1 MEDRSRAA
9 LRVTPR
15 GTLTAFSRARFLLVF
30 SLYLICVAP
39 VRGQTDSG
47 KPTAPIATADSAS
60 QQNSAELASRD
71 EPVAFKANANLV
83 VVRTIV
89 RDPRGV
95 AVGTLH
101 KEDFQVFDK
110 GKPQVITQFE
120 VEGTGIPAA
129 TSQTAELVSGH
140 ETSAGSPIPL
150 KEASVTPGRFVAY
163 LFDDVHLE
171 FGDLA
176 HARDAATRHL
186 ATLRPTDRA
195 AIFTTSGLVVV
206 DFTSDRAKLDEAL
219 LRVQPQQNNRL
230 KNFEN
235 ACPQITLYEA
245 DLIINKNDQDVEQ
258 IVVKEGRGCTLRNP
272 PPPNPY
278 VPTAQPVLGATRPM
292 MQMKMLAQAVL
303 MAGEQESRDSL
314 GLLGEVVRNISRMPG
329 ERSVVLVSPG
339 FLTPQLEYEYSQII
353 DQAVRSQVVVNT
365 LDARG
370 LFVTLPGGDVN
381 KPIIEPGDSGLA
393 ASKTVIE
400 IDAAEANDDVLA
412 AMADGTGGVFFHNN
426 NDLDEGF
433 RRTAESPE
441 YSYILG
447 FVPQNLKLDGSF
459 HSLKV
464 TLKNPQKFT
473 LQARRGYFA
482 PKNSLSPEEQSKEE
496 IQDAMYSQEEMH
508 DLPVTLHTQF
518 FKASDDDAKLIV
530 LAHVDVKQ
538 MHFRKLQGR
547 NDNVLTCVFALFN
560 SNGRF
565 VEGLQKTV
573 TMDLK
578 DETLEHKL
586 VSGITLKTSFDV
598 KPGSYLVR
606 LVVRDAE
613 AKLMSAENGAL
624 EIR

>member
-1 MEDRSRAA
+1 ME
-9 LRVTPR
+9 PR
-15 GTLTAFSRARFLLVF
+15 PRPARQATIPEARFLPIRILLVG
-30 SLYLICVAP
+30 SLLCILVCVAL
-39 VRGQTDSG
+39 GQSDSQ
-47 KPTAPIATADSAS
+47 KPPASVAVADSS
-60 QQNSAELASRD
+60 SQNSAELASHD
-71 EPVAFKANANLV
+71 EPIAFKAKANLV
-83 VVRTIV
+83 VVRAVV
-89 RDPRGV
+89 RDPQGA
-95 AVGTLH
+95 AVGNLR

-120 VEGTGIPAA
+120 VEGTGMAA
-129 TSQTAELVSGH
+129 SAGQKAEPVSASGPL
-140 ETSAGSPIPL
+140 TSAGGTLPGENSS
-150 KEASVTPGRFVAY
+150 AMPGRFVVY

-176 HARDAATRHL
+176 HVRDAATQHL
-186 ATLRPTDRA
+186 ASLRPTDRA
-195 AIFTTSGLVVV
+195 AIFTTSGLVSL
-206 DFTSDRAKLDEAL
+206 DFTNDQAKLNEVL
-219 LRVQPQQNNRL
+219 LRLRPHPNGSMM
-230 KNFEN
+230 FEHQ
-235 ACPQITLYEA
+235 CPDITLYEA
-245 DLIINKNDQDVEQ
+245 DLIINKRDPDAEQ
-258 IVVKEGRGCTLRNP
+258 IAANEAQQCSGGNPALLVQSVAQMVLSTGR
-272 PPPNPY
+272 
-278 VPTAQPVLGATRPM
+278 
-292 MQMKMLAQAVL
+292 
-303 MAGEQESRDSL
+303 QESLLALGSL
-314 GLLGEVVRNISRMPG
+314 QQVVHSVSRMPG
-329 ERSVVLVSPG
+329 ERSVVVVSPG
-339 FLTPQLEYEYSQII
+339 FLTPDLDYKYDEII

-370 LFVTLPGGDVN
+370 LFVTVPYGDASQQPHNVPGDTVGLGVPAS
-381 KPIIEPGDSGLA
+381 KSIIE
-393 ASKTVIE
+393 TN
-400 IDAAEANDDVLA
+400 AAEANDDALA
-412 AMADGTGGVFFHNN
+412 ALADGTGGVFFHNN
-426 NDLDEGF
+426 NDFKEGF
-433 RRTAESPE
+433 RRVAESPE

-518 FKASDDDAKLIV
+518 FKTGDDDAQLTV
-530 LAHVDVKQ
+530 LAHVDVRQ
-538 MHFRKLQGR
+538 LHFRKLQGR

-560 SNGRF
+560 NNGRF

-573 TMDLK
+573 TLDLK
-578 DETLEHKL
+578 DDTLEHKL
-586 VSGITLKTSFDV
+586 ASGITLKTSFDV

>member
-1 MEDRSRAA
+1 MEPRPWPARQATLPEA
-9 LRVTPR
+9 LAIFWPIRI
-15 GTLTAFSRARFLLVF
+15 LFLGSLLCILVC
-30 SLYLICVAP
+30 LAT
-39 VRGQTDSG
+39 GQSEPQ
-47 KPTAPIATADSAS
+47 KPTAPAAVAGSAAS
-60 QQNSAELASRD
+60 QNSAELASHD
-71 EPVAFKANANLV
+71 EPIAFKANANLV
-83 VVRTIV
+83 VVRAVV

-95 AVGTLH
+95 AVGMLH

-120 VEGTGIPAA
+120 LEGTGTA
-129 TSQTAELVSGH
+129 TTDQTARPVSAH
-140 ETSAGSPIPL
+140 QSAGS
-150 KEASVTPGRFVAY
+150 SVPGDNSPATPGRFVVY
-163 LFDDVHLE
+163 LFDDVDLE

-206 DFTSDRAKLDEAL
+206 DFTNDRAKLDEAL

-230 KNFEN
+230 KNLEQE
-235 ACPQITLYEA
+235 CPYITFYEA
-245 DLIINKNDQDVEQ
+245 DLIINKDDHDAQQ
-258 IVVKEGRGCTLRNP
+258 IAANEAQQCRGGGNS
-272 PPPNPY
+272 
-278 VPTAQPVLGATRPM
+278 APM
-292 MQMKMLAQAVL
+292 VWSAAQAVL
-303 MAGEQESRDSL
+303 SAGEQQSLLVLNLLQESVHS
-314 GLLGEVVRNISRMPG
+314 ISRMPG
-329 ERSVVLVSPG
+329 ERSVIVISPG
-339 FLTPQLEYEYSQII
+339 FLTPGLDFKYNQII
-353 DQAVRSQVVVNT
+353 DQAVRAQVVVNA

-370 LFVTLPGGDVN
+370 LFVTIPYGDASQQPSVM
-381 KPIIEPGDSGLA
+381 PGDSQALA
-393 ASKTVIE
+393 VGSVDSTTLAVPDASKTFIQV
-400 IDAAEANDDVLA
+400 AAAKANDDVLA
-412 AMADGTGGVFFHNN
+412 ALADGTGGVFFNNN
-426 NDLDEGF
+426 NDFNEGF
-433 RRTAESPE
+433 RRVAESPE
-441 YSYILG
+441 YSYVLG
-447 FVPQNLKLDGSF
+447 FVPQSLKLDGSF
-459 HSLKV
+459 HTLKV

-518 FKASDDDAKLIV
+518 FKASDDAAKLIV

-538 MHFRKLQGR
+538 LRFRKLQGR

-573 TMDLK
+573 TLDLK
-578 DETLEHKL
+578 DDTLERKL
-586 VSGITLKTSFDV
+586 ASGITLKTSFDV